1 MSAIPDRDAKRRQVL
16 ARIERNREDLRLAL
30 HQLGRPMQAVERWQ
44 DRARTVWP
52 VLPGLLLVG
61 GVIWVCL
68 RALGAR
74 SPGGP
79 GLRRLGW
86 LARLQQAMVAY
97 RVATQVRSLMQAS
110 TKSPIRPMPSP
121 ALPARRAPFNAD
133 TSPRPMPQR
142 EPLP

>member
-1 MSAIPDRDAKRRQVL
+1 MSVIPDREAQRRQVL
-16 ARIERNREDLRLAL
+16 ARIERNREDLRLTL
-30 HQLGRPMQAVERWQ
+30 HQLDRPMQAVERWQ
-44 DRARTVWP
+44 DRARTMWP

-74 SPGGP
+74 SPGG
-79 GLRRLGW
+79 RRLGW

-97 RVATQVRSLMQAS
+97 RVATQVRSLMRAS
-110 TKSPIRPMPSP
+110 SKAPRRPMPPP
-121 ALPARRAPFNAD
+121 APTTRRAPFNAE